1 MEFLEDSL
9 YIEKV
14 LNGDTSAFTTLVNKH
29 KDMVFTIARKI
40 ARSREDA
47 EEIAQDAFIKAF
59 QSLDK
64 FKQKSKFS
72 TWLFRITYNTAVSRV
87 RKKNIEVSVIDDEVI
102 ENYPGEQIYEFVE
115 AMDDQHQQQF
125 IDAALE
131 RLSPEDNVVITLF
144 YLEECSIGEISKI
157 TALSKSNVKVKLH
170 RIRKRLYKELNHS
183 YKLQFNEVV

>member
-14 LNGDTSAFTTLVNKH
+14 LNGDTSAFTALVNKH

-115 AMDDQHQQQF
+115 AMDDQRQQRF

-131 RLSPEDNVVITLF
+131 KLPPEDNVVITLF
-144 YLEECSIGEISKI
+144 YLEECSIEEISKI
-157 TALSKSNVKVKLH
+157 TTLSKSNVKVKLH
-170 RIRKRLYKELNHS
+170 RIRNRLYNELNHI

>member
-14 LNGDTSAFTTLVNKH
+14 LNGDTSAYTILVNKH

-47 EEIAQDAFIKAF
+47 EEIAQDAFVKAF
-59 QSLDK
+59 QSLEK

-72 TWLFRITYNTAVSRV
+72 TWLYRITYNTAVSRV
-87 RKKNIEVSVIDDEVI
+87 RKKNIEVSVIDNEVI
-102 ENYPGEQIYEFVE
+102 ENYPGDQIYEFVE
-115 AMDDQHQQQF
+115 AMDDQHQQRF

-131 RLSPEDNVVITLF
+131 KLPPEDNVVITLF

-157 TALSKSNVKVKLH
+157 TTLSKSNVKVKLH
-170 RIRKRLYKELNHS
+170 RIRKRLYRELNHI
-183 YKLQFNEVV
+183 YKSQFNEVV

>member
-14 LNGDTSAFTTLVNKH
+14 LNGDTRAYTTLVNKH

-40 ARSREDA
+40 VRSTEDA

-59 QSLDK
+59 NSLEN

-72 TWLFRITYNTAVSRV
+72 TWLYRITYNTAVSRI
-87 RKKNIEVSVIDDEVI
+87 RKKNIEVAVIDDEVV
-102 ENYPGEQIYEFVE
+102 ENYPGEQVYEFVE
-115 AMDDQHQQQF
+115 AMDDERQQRF

-131 RLSPEDNVVITLF
+131 KLSPEDNVVITLF
-144 YLEECSIGEISKI
+144 YLEECSVEEISKI

-170 RIRKRLYKELNHS
+170 RIRKRLYKEFNHS
-183 YKLQFNEVV
+183 YKSQFNEVV

>member
-14 LNGDTSAFTTLVNKH
+14 LSGDTSACTNLVNKH

-59 QSLDK
+59 QSLEK

-72 TWLFRITYNTAVSRV
+72 TWLYRITYNTAVSRV
-87 RKKNIEVSVIDDEVI
+87 RKKNIEVSVIDEEVI

-115 AMDDQHQQQF
+115 AMDDQRQQQF

-144 YLEECSIGEISKI
+144 YLEECSIEEISKI

-170 RIRKRLYKELNHS
+170 RIRKRLYKELNHI
-183 YKLQFNEVV
+183 YKSQFNEVV

>member
-14 LNGDTSAFTTLVNKH
+14 LNGDTSAYTILVNKH

-40 ARSREDA
+40 ARSTEDA

-59 QSLDK
+59 KSLEN
-64 FKQKSKFS
+64 FKQRSKFS
-72 TWLFRITYNTAVSRV
+72 TWLYRITYNTAVSRV

-102 ENYPGEQIYEFVE
+102 ENYPGEQVYEFVE
-115 AMDDQHQQQF
+115 AMDDQRQQQF
-125 IDAALE
+125 IDTALE
-131 RLSPEDNVVITLF
+131 KLPPEDNVVITLF
-144 YLEECSIGEISKI
+144 YLEECSVEEISKI

-170 RIRKRLYKELNHS
+170 RIRKRLYKEFNHIYTS
-183 YKLQFNEVV
+183 QFNEVV

>member
-14 LNGDTSAFTTLVNKH
+14 LNGDTRAYTTLVNKH

-40 ARSREDA
+40 AKSTEDA

-59 QSLDK
+59 NSLEN

-72 TWLFRITYNTAVSRV
+72 TWLYRITYNTAVSRI
-87 RKKNIEVSVIDDEVI
+87 RKKKIEVAVINDEIV
-102 ENYPGEQIYEFVE
+102 ENYPGEQVYEFVE
-115 AMDDQHQQQF
+115 AMDDERQQRF

-131 RLSPEDNVVITLF
+131 KLSPEDNVVITLF
-144 YLEECSIGEISKI
+144 YLEECSVEEISKI
-157 TALSKSNVKVKLH
+157 TALSKSNVKVKLY
-170 RIRKRLYKELNHS
+170 RIRKRLYKEFNHS
-183 YKLQFNEVV
+183 YKSQFNEVV

>member
-14 LNGDTSAFTTLVNKH
+14 LNGDTRAYTTLVNKH

-40 ARSREDA
+40 AKSTEDA

-59 QSLDK
+59 NSLEN

-72 TWLFRITYNTAVSRV
+72 TWLYRITYNTAVSRI
-87 RKKNIEVSVIDDEVI
+87 RKKKIEVAVINDEIV
-102 ENYPGEQIYEFVE
+102 ENYPGEQVYEFVE
-115 AMDDQHQQQF
+115 AMDDERQQRF

-131 RLSPEDNVVITLF
+131 KLSPEDNVVITLF
-144 YLEECSIGEISKI
+144 YLEECSVEEISKI

-170 RIRKRLYKELNHS
+170 RIRKRLYKEFNHS
-183 YKLQFNEVV
+183 YKSQFNEVV

>member
-14 LNGDTSAFTTLVNKH
+14 LNGDTRAYTTLVNKH

-40 ARSREDA
+40 ARSTEDA

-59 QSLDK
+59 NSLEN

-72 TWLFRITYNTAVSRV
+72 TWLYRITYNAAVSRI
-87 RKKNIEVSVIDDEVI
+87 RKKNIEVAVINDEIV
-102 ENYPGEQIYEFVE
+102 ENYPGEQVYEFVE
-115 AMDDQHQQQF
+115 AMDDERQQRF

-131 RLSPEDNVVITLF
+131 KLSPEDNVVITLF
-144 YLEECSIGEISKI
+144 YLEECSVEEISKI
-157 TALSKSNVKVKLH
+157 TALSKSNVKVKLY
-170 RIRKRLYKELNHS
+170 RIRKRLYKEFNHS
-183 YKLQFNEVV
+183 YKSQFNEVV

>member
-14 LNGDTSAFTTLVNKH
+14 LNGDTRAYTTLVNKH

-40 ARSREDA
+40 VRSTEDA

-59 QSLDK
+59 NSLEN

-72 TWLFRITYNTAVSRV
+72 TWLYRITYNTAVSRI
-87 RKKNIEVSVIDDEVI
+87 RKKNIEVAVIDDEAV
-102 ENYPGEQIYEFVE
+102 ENYPGEQVYEFVE
-115 AMDDQHQQQF
+115 AMDDERQQRF

-131 RLSPEDNVVITLF
+131 KLSPEDNVVITLF
-144 YLEECSIGEISKI
+144 YLEECSVEEISKI

-170 RIRKRLYKELNHS
+170 RIRKRLYKEFNHS
-183 YKLQFNEVV
+183 YKSQFNEVV